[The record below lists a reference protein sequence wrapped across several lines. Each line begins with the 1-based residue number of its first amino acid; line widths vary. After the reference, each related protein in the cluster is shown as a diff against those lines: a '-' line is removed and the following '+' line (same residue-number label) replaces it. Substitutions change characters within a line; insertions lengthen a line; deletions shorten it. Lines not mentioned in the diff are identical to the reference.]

1 MNRYPHNSLIGLGI
15 MLTGLPAY
23 LFWRIR
29 TANRGSLNRDSLNR
43 G

>member
-1 MNRYPHNSLIGLGI
+1 VVISTVNRYPHNSLMGLGI

-29 TANRGSLNRDSLNR
+29 SANPD
-43 G
+43 